1 MHLTK
6 KSEKEGEKLTE
17 SSHFDRNDNHWR
29 YEQLNKINN
38 IYRGN
43 EVSILKTTCT
53 CVDILSHDV
62 RS

>member
-38 IYRGN
+38 IYR
-43 EVSILKTTCT
+43 EM
-53 CVDILSHDV
+53 
-62 RS
+62 RFPY